1 MSICYWQLCHCPD
14 ATPCDEHQGFDC
26 SLVDGIPIASESQ
39 VKDPVTRSLEAAL
52 LVLTSDQ
59 TRIDAV
65 RNEIE
70 TRRSELQRE
79 KTEIEGDAN
88 AATDRHERSAVSDH
102 ATRANERAKQIA
114 DELGVLM
121 DELDGMLARWQTAVA
136 TGSGCLIIPY
146 ADVVGYCAC
155 YDRKKQRLAVIG
167 TQIANE
173 QAIHGASLVQFNAV
187 RATVLADA
195 VNIKTWTGG
204 LVGLAILF
212 AWLWLA
218 FNKTAAIAILV
229 TLIVIALALLASIL
243 HVLNLQSQM
252 NASQRRLAALI
263 LMYYRLQQISTCRKE
278 DSDADDDSEWFKSFF
293 DRLNNPLRSPVG
305 NRGNAF
311 LEGHFAIPAL
321 GC

>member
-26 SLVDGIPIASESQ
+26 SLVDGIPITSESQ
-39 VKDPVTRSLEAAL
+39 IKDPVTRSLEAAL

-65 RNEIE
+65 RNQIE
-70 TRRSELQRE
+70 TRLTELQRE
-79 KTEIEGDAN
+79 MNEIEGDAN
-88 AATDRHERSAVSDH
+88 AATDRHERSVVSDH

-114 DELGVLM
+114 DELGIVM
-121 DELDGMLARWQTAVA
+121 DELDAMVARWQTAIA
-136 TGSGCLIIPY
+136 AASSRLIIPY

-173 QAIHGASLVQFNAV
+173 QAIYGALLAQFNGV
-187 RATVLADA
+187 RATVLANA
-195 VNIKTWTGG
+195 MNIKNWTGG

-212 AWLWLA
+212 AWLWFA
-218 FNKTAAIAILV
+218 FNKTAAIAILIALV
-229 TLIVIALALLASIL
+229 VMALALLALIL
-243 HVLNLQSQM
+243 HLLNLQSQM
-252 NASQRRLAALI
+252 NAAQRRLAALI

-293 DRLNNPLRSPVG
+293 DRLNDPL
-305 NRGNAF
+305 F
-311 LEGHFAIPAL
+311 
-321 GC
+321 